1 MKQFLL
7 QIITPERLAY
17 SEQVES
23 VSVPSVDGRLMLL
36 PRHAK
41 LFASLAEGQIK
52 IIKDHKESFL
62 AIGGGFVDVVKDE
75 VVILVSRAVHAH
87 ELNEVEI
94 EKAKKSAQEL
104 LARAPQG
111 IERAQAMALLR
122 RSLIEDA
129 LLKHIKRRSHVS

>member
-1 MKQFLL
+1 MNFLL
-7 QIITPERLAY
+7 EIITPERLAY

-36 PRHAK
+36 PRHTK
-41 LFASLAEGQIK
+41 LFASLTEGQIK

-62 AIGGGFVDVVKDE
+62 AIGGGFVDVAKDQ

-87 ELNEVEI
+87 ELNEIEI
-94 EKAKKSAQEL
+94 EKAKKSAQEF
-104 LARAPQG
+104 LARAPKG
-111 IERAQAMALLR
+111 MERAEAMALLR

-129 LLKHIKRRSHVS
+129 LLKHIKRRTHIS